1 MDKNSKP
8 EKPLQTPEVRM
19 QKHLRK
25 QEKHDLF
32 FDTFERVS
40 YFFLALV
47 LVISVL
53 RISFMRDSAPG
64 AGTNTGTTGTSQAI
78 GTFTP
83 TEPTTLPQNAVVPE
97 TTTLA
102 ANPTKDPSKPENSMP
117 ATTAEIADYL
127 KTAMDKVKSKAA
139 SATLL
144 VENNSNYNNVIEVGN
159 NSILNRIAQSL
170 MNRFLTPG
178 EPNTTFTGA
187 DIQANFPPEG
197 AACNLTAAD
206 LETASCREEGD
217 FYLIS
222 AVLKKDV
229 NPKSGYG
236 SGSVCSIITEEQILD
251 ATEGIINISNIR
263 CEYDGVTVTA
273 KIEKATGNLTALHT
287 TLPMYLNLTALR
299 IDCRLGLQFEEEWS
313 VAW

>member
-1 MDKNSKP
+1 MPKNSKP
-8 EKPLQTPEVRM
+8 AKTLQTPEDRM

-47 LVISVL
+47 LVTSVL

-64 AGTNTGTTGTSQAI
+64 AGTTGTSQVI
-78 GTFTP
+78 GTLTP
-83 TEPTTLPQNAVVPE
+83 TEPATLPQNAVVPE

-102 ANPTKDPSKPENSMP
+102 ANPTKEPSKPENSMP
-117 ATTAEIADYL
+117 ATTSEIAAYL

-144 VENNSNYNNVIEVGN
+144 AENNTNYNNVIEVGN
-159 NSILNRIAQSL
+159 SAILNRIAQSL

-197 AACNLTAAD
+197 MACNLTAAD

-229 NPKSGYG
+229 NPKAGYG
-236 SGSVCSIITEEQILD
+236 SGSVCSIITEDQILA

-299 IDCRLGLQFEEEWS
+299 IDCRLGLQFEEEWA
-313 VAW
+313 VTW